1 MPNDELIIGD
11 IDSLPASKIERAQAL
26 QNILVEHA
34 TGSVGSEA
42 DYSLLRR
49 EFMTDPAISAKL
61 PSFVRTCR
69 TLPQFWGFIKQQA
82 GTYRERRQIIWGAFT
97 PLLDSLEGAA
107 RAPSDQLVSETL
119 ISFDPEGV
127 TTIWQKALARRES
140 DPDGAITVARTLLET
155 VCKRILDDAAITY
168 GETDDLPRLYG
179 MVAEQLTLAPAQHA
193 EAVFKVI
200 LGSCQ
205 NVVNSLGSLRNKIG
219 DAHGKARPVGVQP
232 RHAQLAVNLAGSMAT
247 FLIETW
253 IARTTH

>member
-1 MPNDELIIGD
+1 
-11 IDSLPASKIERAQAL
+11 
-26 QNILVEHA
+26 
-34 TGSVGSEA
+34 
-42 DYSLLRR
+42 
-49 EFMTDPAISAKL
+49 
-61 PSFVRTCR
+61 
-69 TLPQFWGFIKQQA
+69 LPQFWGFIKQQA

-219 DAHGKARPVGVQP
+219 DAHGKARPVRVQP